1 MQKRLGEVPS
11 RLSSVV
17 LRQGVAATEWTEIDI
32 TGHAARLQHNGR
44 GGTALMLAAH
54 HGQLNIAKYMAGDR
68 SADIRGFS
76 LSPSAISRT
85 VRAVLL
91 VLTSGYGSQN
101 SVYLVLARE
110 PVPVCLEA
118 GASQD
123 SLNAASTSCPRCSRP
138 VGCHGYAPWSSW
150 WCSACGVQDLS
161 RSDFVYGCLSQT
173 GCQNIYK
180 WAIYVNCSAKGTPN
194 QQVNT
199 TLPLIGEGTDR
210 FRV

>member
-1 MQKRLGEVPS
+1 MQQSQL
-11 RLSSVV
+11 V
-17 LRQGVAATEWTEIDI
+17 LPPDLTSDGYVGVAAVGPSDAEWSLLTPSTWKEPPPGFHVRDWRD
-32 TGHAARLQHNGR
+32 RL
-44 GGTALMLAAH
+44 
-54 HGQLNIAKYMAGDR
+54 
-68 SADIRGFS
+68 
-76 LSPSAISRT
+76 
-85 VRAVLL
+85 
-91 VLTSGYGSQN
+91 
-101 SVYLVLARE
+101 LARE
-110 PVPVCLEA
+110 PVPVYLEA

-180 WAIYVNCSAKGTPN
+180 WAICVNCSAKGTPN

-199 TLPLIGEGTDR
+199 TLPLIGEGTER
-210 FRV
+210 FRAQSMQKVG